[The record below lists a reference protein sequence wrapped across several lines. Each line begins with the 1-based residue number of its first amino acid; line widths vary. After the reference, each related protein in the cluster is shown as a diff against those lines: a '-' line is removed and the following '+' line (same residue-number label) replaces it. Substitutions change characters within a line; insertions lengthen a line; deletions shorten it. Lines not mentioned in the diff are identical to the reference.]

1 LYFRPRTLDET
12 IDTLSRYGGQ
22 ILSGG
27 TDFFP
32 ALGDR
37 PASSPVV
44 DISGVS
50 ELRGISSHDSEI
62 RIGGLT
68 TWTDILRAPLPRCFD
83 ALKASAREVGS
94 IQIQNRGTVA
104 GNLCNAS
111 PAADGVPPLLALDAE
126 VELASQAG
134 VRRLPLA
141 QFLIGNRKT
150 QRRAD
155 EVLSAVIVPRGL
167 EDARSTFLKL
177 GSRRYLVISIVMVA
191 AIVDTD
197 TEARIK
203 QARVA
208 VGSCSAVAQRLL
220 ELERYL
226 VSMKAE
232 RGFTDRISSEHL
244 SVLSPIDDVRA
255 TADYRRD
262 AAFTLVK
269 RTLEA
274 CVEAR

>member
-1 LYFRPRTLDET
+1 
-12 IDTLSRYGGQ
+12 
-22 ILSGG
+22 
-27 TDFFP
+27 
-32 ALGDR
+32 
-37 PASSPVV
+37 
-44 DISGVS
+44 
-50 ELRGISSHDSEI
+50 
-62 RIGGLT
+62 
-68 TWTDILRAPLPRCFD
+68 
-83 ALKASAREVGS
+83 
-94 IQIQNRGTVA
+94 
-104 GNLCNAS
+104 
-111 PAADGVPPLLALDAE
+111 
-126 VELASQAG
+126 
-134 VRRLPLA
+134 
-141 QFLIGNRKT
+141 
-150 QRRAD
+150 
-155 EVLSAVIVPRGL
+155 
-167 EDARSTFLKL
+167 
-177 GSRRYLVISIVMVA
+177 MVA